1 MNYSTFGFGNFSP
14 FGGFGMGMFVGAWAI
29 FVVVMLAAIALKGFA
44 LWRAA
49 RNDHKGWFI
58 LMLIV
63 NLVGIPEIIYLLT
76 TGKEEK
82 TTPIV
87 TVEEKK

>member
-1 MNYSTFGFGNFSP
+1 MNYSALSTGDYNTYFPAGTVIFL
-14 FGGFGMGMFVGAWAI
+14 GGWVILLVIIA
-29 FVVVMLAAIALKGFA
+29 AAIALKGFA

-49 RNDHKGWFI
+49 RNNHKGWFVV
-58 LMLIV
+58 MLIV

-82 TTPIV
+82 TAPVV